1 MIQYLKWSAKVM
13 LKRLV
18 SLLILIL
25 ISVFVLVPLVSAQDD
40 APRTEYPVT
49 VEYCG
54 QSLTFAAPP
63 ERIVASWVEQVYIL
77 LSLGLDENILGYY
90 YLLESD
96 RANISEDLRERFEAV
111 RLLSGGGVSN
121 APAREV
127 VVQLQPDFFY
137 SSGAF
142 DFSEGNASREDFAS
156 MGAVVFDGSNTCI
169 PGPEQSID
177 MLFDEIET
185 LGVIFDRQVEAQA
198 LVQSIQDDLD
208 AVAERIAGLEPV
220 PTFIFDSWG
229 DEPIYVLG
237 GGYWNDVIARA
248 GGVNLVPDG
257 NYDGNY
263 DTPPSRELLAIVNPE
278 VVFSI
283 AYPGSD
289 LDAFEATLTDVIAN
303 SPAAQN
309 DRIVRLPTYPGDP
322 RIAEW
327 VEAIARALHPEAFAA
342 QTDTAARTQYP
353 VTVESC
359 GEEIVIPA
367 RPERVIA
374 SWTGYTGNLLALDL
388 DESLLGYYYAFSSD
402 TDVNPPDIQQR
413 LEEVTLLGTDGSAPS
428 REVVIPLQPD
438 FFYSGGEFDFAEGQA
453 SRDDFAEMGTT
464 IYTTS
469 YACLDSAD
477 QTIDAFLDEIITLGI
492 IFDRQAEAGAL
503 VAEMRAGLDAVAE
516 RVGDAEPV
524 GVVWLDAFSSDP
536 IYPLGNGYYTD
547 VIQRAGGIN
556 LFDGA
561 TYDTPPSREA
571 LAVSA
576 PEVILMITYP
586 DTEALITDFEAVFQN
601 SPAVA
606 ADRLIAGPYY
616 GPLRTV
622 ELVEFAARA
631 FHPAAFE

>member
-1 MIQYLKWSAKVM
+1 M
-13 LKRLV
+13 KRLFT
-18 SLLILIL
+18 LL
-25 ISVFVLVPLVSAQDD
+25 VLLVSTLSSAVATTAQDTP
-40 APRTEYPVT
+40 APRTQYPVT

-54 QSLTFAAPP
+54 QSLTFDAPP

-96 RANISEDLRERFEAV
+96 RANISEELRERFEAV
-111 RLLSGGGVSN
+111 PLLSGGGVSN

-169 PGPEQSID
+169 PGPEQSVD

-185 LGVIFDRQVEAQA
+185 LGVIFDRQAEGQA
-198 LVQSIQDDLD
+198 LVQSIQADLD
-208 AVAERIAGLEPV
+208 AVAGRIAGLEAV

-229 DEPIYVLG
+229 DDPIYVLG

-263 DTPPSRELLAIVNPE
+263 DTPPSRELLATVNPE

-327 VEAIARALHPEAFAA
+327 VEAMARALHPEAFAEP
-342 QTDTAARTQYP
+342 TDAAPRTQYP

-367 RPERVIA
+367 RPQRVIA
-374 SWTGYTGNLLALDL
+374 SWTGYAGNLLALGL
-388 DESLLGYYYAFSSD
+388 DEALIGYYYAFSSD
-402 TDVNPPDIQQR
+402 TDVNPPEIQQR
-413 LEEVTLLGTDGSAPS
+413 LEAITLLGVDGSAPS
-428 REVVIPLQPD
+428 REIVIPLQPD
-438 FFYSGGEFDFAEGQA
+438 FFYSGGEFDFAEGQV
-453 SRDDFAEMGTT
+453 SREDFAEMGTT
-464 IYTTS
+464 VFTAS
-469 YACLDSAD
+469 YACLEPAD
-477 QTIDAFLDEIITLGI
+477 QTIEVYLEELLTLGV
-492 IFDRQAEAGAL
+492 IFDRQAEAQVL
-503 VAEMRAGLDAVAE
+503 VAEMRAGLDQISETLGEV
-516 RVGDAEPV
+516 EPV
-524 GVVWLDAFSSDP
+524 RAIWLDAFSSDP
-536 IYPLGNGYYTD
+536 IYPFGNGYYKD
-547 VIQRAGGIN
+547 VIERAGGIN

-561 TYDTPPSREA
+561 TYEAPPSREA

-576 PEVILMITYP
+576 PDVILMVAYDNITELIP
-586 DTEALITDFEAVFQN
+586 DYENIFQN

-606 ADRLIAGPYY
+606 DGRLIVGPLY

-631 FHPAAFE
+631 FHPEAFE